1 MQEEWRKRRMTRK
14 VPIIT
19 IKYADQNDFQN
30 QDINQKLQTLK
41 EEKQQLTATVSSLF
55 KEMQHLKEQNQNMA
69 QRIEKLRKVL
79 HESKSYAISLK
90 QRNDNLASDMDFQSD
105 LHEKVM
111 CTSLEHTCFVSNPL
125 QL

>member
-1 MQEEWRKRRMTRK
+1 MTRK

-30 QDINQKLQTLK
+30 QDANQNIQSLK
-41 EEKQQLTATVSSLF
+41 KEKQQLTATVSSLF

-105 LHEKVM
+105 LHEKVYYNNL
-111 CTSLEHTCFVSNPL
+111 CIFYEEISCIRIFAIYT
-125 QL
+125 